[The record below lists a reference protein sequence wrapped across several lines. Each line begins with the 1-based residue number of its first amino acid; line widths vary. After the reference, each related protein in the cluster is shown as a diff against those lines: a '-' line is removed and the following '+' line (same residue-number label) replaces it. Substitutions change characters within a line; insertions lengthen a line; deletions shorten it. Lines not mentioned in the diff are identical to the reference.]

1 MCNSKNTARSACCSE
16 AENQP
21 LGIKTKSSS
30 GSNRPKMRENRRQR
44 YDLVNTARKIFA
56 YAGKRDGLEYVLN
69 YHKTAKCK
77 HIMVRDG
84 VHVMKS
90 TEHDSAFYAG
100 LVVCGRIWTCPV
112 CGALIQE
119 RRREEV
125 STAME
130 HFRGQRNKQAA
141 MITLTFSHK
150 FGDDLEDLLEK
161 QTKALEKLRSG
172 DVWQSFKEVFG
183 FDGLIRSLELTFG
196 DNGYHPHTHELW
208 FIDQNVNRKRL
219 DAYLKAKFR
228 AKKHHAKR
236 DRLLGMTPRAVFKE
250 LLIDRWEMCCEKV
263 GLIDPAKRD
272 AFRTHSVDVKFN
284 ARNSDYLA
292 KQDSSSHW
300 GADRELAKATSKQ
313 GKKKGVHPFMF
324 LEKFKETGDTIW
336 SHRWLQYSK
345 AMHNKRQMYWSAGLK
360 ERVGL
365 LDKSDEEIAVEE
377 EDQAIQVAVLNKQQW
392 RKVANNELQWLVLD
406 VAEEAT
412 GEAVLAVV
420 DNMPEAETVEKSVEH
435 VEVKPPERYQLTGEE
450 LDEVTDSFK
459 KTMKTKDEYIPP
471 KIEPTMARK
480 YSEFSWA
487 LKK

>member
-1 MCNSKNTARSACCSE
+1 M
-16 AENQP
+16 
-21 LGIKTKSSS
+21 
-30 GSNRPKMRENRRQR
+30 
-44 YDLVNTARKIFA
+44 
-56 YAGKRDGLEYVLN
+56 
-69 YHKTAKCK
+69 
-77 HIMVRDG
+77 
-84 VHVMKS
+84 
-90 TEHDSAFYAG
+90 
-100 LVVCGRIWTCPV
+100 
-112 CGALIQE
+112 
-119 RRREEV
+119 
-125 STAME
+125 
-130 HFRGQRNKQAA
+130 
-141 MITLTFSHK
+141 
-150 FGDDLEDLLEK
+150 
-161 QTKALEKLRSG
+161 
-172 DVWQSFKEVFG
+172 
-183 FDGLIRSLELTFG
+183 
-196 DNGYHPHTHELW
+196 
-208 FIDQNVNRKRL
+208 
-219 DAYLKAKFR
+219 KAKFK
-228 AKKHHAKR
+228 AKKHREKR

-272 AFRTHSVDVKFN
+272 AFRQRSVDVKFN

-345 AMHNKRQMYWSAGLK
+345 AMHNKRQMFWSAGLK

-365 LDKSDEEIAVEE
+365 MDKTDEEIAVEE
-377 EDQAIQVAVLNKQQW
+377 DDQAIQVAVLNKQQW

-420 DNMPEAETVEKSVEH
+420 DNMPETKTVEESVEH
-435 VEVKPPERYQLTGEE
+435 VEVKPPERYRMSGEE

-459 KTMKTKDEYIPP
+459 RSLKAKDEYIPP
-471 KIEPTMARK
+471 KIESTMARK
-480 YSEFSWA
+480 YTEFSWA